1 MKLQLPYACDIDGNL
16 VKIEDAV
23 KGQKFFCPIC
33 KAELS
38 LKICKK
44 QPGEKYYRQNHFA
57 HKANQE
63 NHCSETFLHKL
74 FKDRCAEM
82 LRDKI
87 SKHENFIFEW
97 DCKKCYEHHK
107 GNLLKKAIKVVV
119 ECDLGVCKPDIALLD
134 SDGRVVIVVE
144 VVVTHKPEF
153 EALEYY
159 EKNKIACLQIFVNDY
174 SDCEHI
180 EEKLSLPDEVN
191 LCPNPVCDKCGH
203 VKNKAKMVIVPAS
216 CWRCGHEMK
225 VAMIVANNE
234 RGIMSASSFNE
245 NEISIANS
253 LGANIA
259 KRYSKTV
266 EDSYMANVCEHCN
279 AFIGEFYMHDYYYSQ
294 PEKEKDLPYICFHC
308 NEM

>member
-1 MKLQLPYACDIDGNL
+1 MKLLLLYACDIDGNL

-23 KGQKFFCPIC
+23 KGQKYFCPIC

-38 LKICKK
+38 LRICKI
-44 QPGEKYYRQNHFA
+44 QPGEKYYRRNHFA
-57 HKANQE
+57 HKGNSE
-63 NHCSETFLHKL
+63 NRCSESFLHML
-74 FKDRCAEM
+74 FKERCAEL

-87 SKHENFIFEW
+87 SRHENLFFEW
-97 DCKKCYEHHK
+97 ECKKCYEHHK
-107 GNLLKKAIKVVV
+107 GNLLKKATNVITK
-119 ECDLGVCKPDIALLD
+119 CDLGVCKPDIALLD
-134 SDGRVVIVVE
+134 SDGNVIIVIE
-144 VVVTHKPEF
+144 VVVTHKPEP
-153 EALEYY
+153 ESLEYY

-245 NEISIANS
+245 KEISIAKS
-253 LGANIA
+253 LGANIV

-266 EDSYMANVCEHCN
+266 DDSYMANVCKHCN
-279 AFIGEFYMHDYYYSQ
+279 AFVGDFYMHDYYYSQ
-294 PEKEKDLPYICFHC
+294 PEKEKDLSYKCFHC
-308 NEM
+308 NDM

>member
-38 LKICKK
+38 LKISKK

-57 HKANQE
+57 HKTNQE

-107 GNLLKKAIKVVV
+107 GNLLKKATTVIV
-119 ECDLGVCKPDIALLD
+119 ECDLSVCKPDIVLLD
-134 SDGRVVIVVE
+134 SDGKVIIVVE
-144 VVVTHKPEF
+144 IVVTHKPEP

-159 EKNKIACLQIFVNDY
+159 EKNKIACLQILVNNF

-180 EEKLSLPDEVN
+180 EEKLSLPYDVN
-191 LCPNPVCDKCGH
+191 LCPNPVCDKCGR
-203 VKNKAKMVIVPAS
+203 VKNKAKMVIIPAS
-216 CWRCGHEMK
+216 CWKCGHEMK

-234 RGIMSASSFNE
+234 RGIKSASYFNE
-245 NEISIANS
+245 KEISIANS
-253 LGANIA
+253 MGANIA

-279 AFIGEFYMHDYYYSQ
+279 AFIGEFYMDDYYYSQ